1 MAGAEASFA
10 LGRQSAREEARA
22 LYRML
27 GEENTVDELR
37 ELIAVPPR
45 IERALYAF
53 ARTHVQEAHWIEA
66 TLKFRQAVLCEFERL
81 VTQEGERERFL
92 EVVALQSEIVVAA

>member
-1 MAGAEASFA
+1 MVGRGGMMEIATAEDSFA

-27 GEENTVDELR
+27 GEENTVEELR

-45 IERALYAF
+45 FGWALLAYA
-53 ARTHVQEAHWIEA
+53 RVRPEEAHFVDRV
-66 TLKFRQAVLCEFERL
+66 LKFREAVAEEFEPPG
-81 VTQEGERERFL
+81 T
-92 EVVALQSEIVVAA
+92 

>member
-1 MAGAEASFA
+1 MI
-10 LGRQSAREEARA
+10 
-22 LYRML
+22 

-37 ELIAVPPR
+37 ELITVPPR
-45 IERALYAF
+45 IERALDAF

-81 VTQEGERERFL
+81 VTQEGEREGFH
-92 EVVALQSEIVVAA
+92 EVGGLQPEIVVAA